1 MPSAED
7 RQRSRR
13 QARVERYS
21 RTVRR
26 MKVALP
32 VGAVLLVAMIFM
44 FGRERAAVIDAE
56 QAADLAALG
65 TGLRLDNPRFA
76 GVTEDG
82 DPFVVTADWAL
93 PDGAMPDRVDLEK
106 PVGELHMA
114 DETVVTV
121 RAATGELFR
130 GEERLNLAGDV
141 VLETSDGYRIETP
154 RVEVDLG
161 AKVAFAPQRLH
172 ATGPRGGIEADR
184 VRVVRGEGEGDATVR
199 FEGDVRVTWRPEGNG
214 QVEDAPDS
222 RGKQGPESNSSDKD
236 GPGIDGPEDDGQEK
250 LGDGGRRAAR

>member
-1 MPSAED
+1 MPTAEEH
-7 RQRSRR
+7 QRSRR
-13 QARVERYS
+13 QERVERYS

-32 VGAVLLVAMIFM
+32 VGAVLLIGMIFM

-56 QAADLAALG
+56 QAADMVALG
-65 TGLRLDNPRFA
+65 AGLRLDKPRFA

-93 PDGAMPDRVDLEK
+93 PDGAAPDRVDLEK
-106 PVGELHMA
+106 PVGELHLD

-130 GEERLNLAGDV
+130 KEERLNLAGAV
-141 VLETSDGYRIETP
+141 VLDTSDGYRVETP

-161 AKVAFAPQRLH
+161 AKVAVAPERLH
-172 ATGPRGGIEADR
+172 ATGPRGEIEADR
-184 VRVVRGEGEGDATVR
+184 VRVVRGDGRGSATVL
-199 FEGDVRVTWRPEGNG
+199 FEGDVRVTWQPEKPEKDGNG
-214 QVEDAPDS
+214 D
-222 RGKQGPESNSSDKD
+222 QGS
-236 GPGIDGPEDDGQEK
+236 
-250 LGDGGRRAAR
+250 LR